1 MIQSITV
8 QITSPFIF
16 HLSRFLWAL
25 EIYLTELINE
35 YDCTKLM
42 SILRMGVTLNKV
54 QVKVILNMYLLVV
67 QSDLYQEVTSQS
79 GTFSISTTGNSCL
92 IKRPPN
98 CSFFKSLNPISLNYC
113 YKNHGTSVAEVKF
126 LTKRSTALQD
136 STWFQLED

>member
-8 QITSPFIF
+8 QITSLFIF

-79 GTFSISTTGNSCL
+79 GTVSISTTGNSCL

-98 CSFFKSLNPISLNYC
+98 CSFKSLNPISLNYC

>member
-1 MIQSITV
+1 
-8 QITSPFIF
+8 
-16 HLSRFLWAL
+16 
-25 EIYLTELINE
+25 
-35 YDCTKLM
+35 M
-42 SILRMGVTLNKV
+42 SILRMGVTLTKV

-79 GTFSISTTGNSCL
+79 GTVSISTTGNSCL
-92 IKRPPN
+92 IKQPPN

>member
-1 MIQSITV
+1 
-8 QITSPFIF
+8 
-16 HLSRFLWAL
+16 
-25 EIYLTELINE
+25 
-35 YDCTKLM
+35 M

-79 GTFSISTTGNSCL
+79 GTVSISTTGNSCL

-98 CSFFKSLNPISLNYC
+98 CSCFKSLNPISLNYC

-126 LTKRSTALQD
+126 LTKLSTALQD